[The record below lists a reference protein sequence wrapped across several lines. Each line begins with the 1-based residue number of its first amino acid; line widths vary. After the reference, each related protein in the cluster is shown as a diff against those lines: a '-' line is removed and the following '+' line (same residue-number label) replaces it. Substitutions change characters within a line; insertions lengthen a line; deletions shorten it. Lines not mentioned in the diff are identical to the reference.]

1 MVKAIKRED
10 YYNYSCL
17 CDKCGAILLYNN
29 EDIVHDDKIDY
40 IICPKCGERIEV

>member
-29 EDIVHDDKIDY
+29 EDIVRDDKIDY